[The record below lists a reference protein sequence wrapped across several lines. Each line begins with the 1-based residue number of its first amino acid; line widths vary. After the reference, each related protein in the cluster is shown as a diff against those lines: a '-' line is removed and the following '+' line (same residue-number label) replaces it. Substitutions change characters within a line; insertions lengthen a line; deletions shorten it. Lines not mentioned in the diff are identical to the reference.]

1 MKVCCRNLLPCYG
14 IGQFGE
20 RARQLMLD
28 ASFAVINPE
37 RLSSMPGCV
46 DDDPFIVLTVAFII
60 NKLQSPKTTTL

>member
-46 DDDPFIVLTVAFII
+46 FII